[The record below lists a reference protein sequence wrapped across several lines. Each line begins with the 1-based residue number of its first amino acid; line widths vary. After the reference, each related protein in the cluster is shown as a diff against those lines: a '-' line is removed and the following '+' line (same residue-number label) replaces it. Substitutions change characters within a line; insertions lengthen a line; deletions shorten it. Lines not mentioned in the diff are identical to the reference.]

1 MPPQKSELNSMVLSA
16 PESTSIPLLTVSRWA
31 ALTGTPIGV
40 AEAHADRRL
49 IPIFR
54 VGKHRYVNVE
64 LLRQR
69 ALSSDFASSTF
80 GSSNT

>member
-1 MPPQKSELNSMVLSA
+1 MPLQKSELNIMASA
-16 PESTSIPLLTVSRWA
+16 VPENTLIPLLTVSRWA
-31 ALTGTPIGV
+31 ALTGTPLGV

-69 ALSSDFASSTF
+69 ALSSDFA
-80 GSSNT
+80 